1 MLSGASETSHAGL
14 PKGCGINKDPTVGS
28 CGILQPRARK
38 STQRLLLVST
48 PVVAVNE
55 DSRTAFRHIVYLPP
69 ACPVTYESAIEN
81 FTFISLVFI
90 SNSEEKIADT
100 QTYCIIFSIFRYSFT
115 AERLK
120 SDVFFY
126 RQTILPHTIP
136 VILFQSQGTEAE
148 RTSKRYARITGV

>member
-1 MLSGASETSHAGL
+1 MLSGVSETSHAGL

-38 STQRLLLVST
+38 STQRLLLVSI

-69 ACPVTYESAIEN
+69 ACPVTHESAIEN
-81 FTFISLVFI
+81 FISLVFI

-120 SDVFFY
+120 SDVFFFIDK
-126 RQTILPHTIP
+126 QFCHIP
-136 VILFQSQGTEAE
+136 FPLFYFRAKAP
-148 RTSKRYARITGV
+148 KRNEGVNDTQE